1 MSKFDDRL
9 DTILDAATELMAK
22 YGFYGT
28 SLDRISD
35 MTGMSK
41 QNLLYYV
48 KNKKNLLTLIIT
60 ERYDETPEFVSFTN
74 RHTRGNPEYEGP
86 TPLPAYYRLLARV
99 NEQRPVFVQLFSML
113 NVETLEPSHP
123 AHDYFVKRENKILTR
138 GGNTDWQLPP
148 GVDLHTTMRVCDAT
162 MDGIQV
168 QWLHDTSTPLTEL
181 WAACEERLFPSPTW
195 DGYR

>member
-9 DTILDAATELMAK
+9 DTILDAATELMAR

-28 SLDRISD
+28 SLERISD

-60 ERYDETPEFVSFTN
+60 ERYDETPEFTGFIR
-74 RHTRGNPEYEGP
+74 RHTPGTVDYEGP
-86 TPLPAYYRLLARV
+86 APLPAYYRLLARV
-99 NEQRPVFVQLFSML
+99 NEKRPVFVQLFSML
-113 NVETLEPSHP
+113 NAETLEPSHP
-123 AHDYFVKRENKILTR
+123 AHDYFVKRENKTLEWASHAA
-138 GGNTDWQLPP
+138 WQVPD
-148 GVDLHTTMRVCDAT
+148 GVDVRATMRVCDAT

-168 QWLHDTSTPLTEL
+168 QWLHNPQISLTSR
-181 WAACEERLFPSPTW
+181 WADCEERLFPSPIW